1 MKSGK
6 LVLGV
11 LAGLAAG
18 ATLGILFAPARG
30 KSTRKKISRKA
41 HQYADDIRDKSNEF
55 TDSMSQKYQA
65 VKDGGERIVEKWND
79 MVKESDTELK

>member
-1 MKSGK
+1 
-6 LVLGV
+6 LGV

>member
-18 ATLGILFAPARG
+18 ATLGVLFAPARG

-41 HQYADDIRDKSNEF
+41 HQYADDIRDKSHEF